1 RELHRTKRRF
11 DRHRDI
17 IAQGRPYRS
26 VFILCSGFAWRYK
39 ILPDGKRQL
48 LSFGLPGDL
57 IGFPACFFENA
68 VNATGSLTEVVVA
81 TVPFTTLYDLFAR
94 FPRIAVAL
102 FWMSAR
108 EAAIYGE
115 RIVDIGRRSAYER
128 LAHLILELLTRLRAV
143 GLADELSYLLP
154 LTPELPLL
162 VPWLPPGAALAIGNL
177 SAARRRS
184 LIGINVRCCGV
195 APQRRRVSPHREF
208 QRVYTFLY
216 GAANDSDPSHHRAG
230 PLCLDD
236 GLCWFG
242 RYANPRLL
250 RHPLR
255 TRPPARDRGSLAPPD
270 AGYRHRCP
278 GENGTPVEEL
288 NAPWRHAHVQPYMR
302 KT

>member
-1 RELHRTKRRF
+1 MIAVSPRQNPMARERQHQEAAMARAAAIPGSAEQIGESFPLIDKLGSYLPLSPVEVAFLRDVHGPKRRF

-17 IAQGRPYRS
+17 IAQGRPYRN

-94 FPRIAVAL
+94 FPRIAIAL

-128 LAHLILELLTRLRAV
+128 LAHLILELLARLRDV

-154 LTPELPLL
+154 LTQELIADVL
-162 VPWLPPGAALAIGNL
+162 GL
-177 SAARRRS
+177 SGPHVSRMLRS
-184 LIGINVRCCGV
+184 LREEGLVTIEG
-195 APQRRRVSPHREF
+195 HRLTVKDLESL
-208 QRVYTFLY
+208 TLL
-216 GAANDSDPSHHRAG
+216 AG
-230 PLCLDD
+230 FD
-236 GLCWFG
+236 GDYLARSRIPG
-242 RYANPRLL
+242 L
-250 RHPLR
+250 R
-255 TRPPARDRGSLAPPD
+255 
-270 AGYRHRCP
+270 
-278 GENGTPVEEL
+278 
-288 NAPWRHAHVQPYMR
+288 
-302 KT
+302 